1 MRKTIFIAALILATL
16 ACNFSTEDPEA
27 IKSLERTQVAIELT
41 QTAIAAPIK
50 VPPPDTVAPPTAASP
65 SATPIPQNGSISGT
79 LGYPSSGIPPLEV
92 YAISKRIRRNIICED
107 RAEPNNFF
115 DQGCGGG
122 RILFSCLRHCWQ
134 QYDSGRFY

>member
-65 SATPIPQNGSISGT
+65 SATPIPQNGS
-79 LGYPSSGIPPLEV
+79 
-92 YAISKRIRRNIICED
+92 
-107 RAEPNNFF
+107 
-115 DQGCGGG
+115 
-122 RILFSCLRHCWQ
+122 
-134 QYDSGRFY
+134 

>member
-27 IKSLERTQVAIELT
+27 IKSLERTKVAIELT

-92 YAISKRIRRNIICED
+92 YAISKR
-107 RAEPNNFF
+107 PKKYY
-115 DQGCGGG
+115 
-122 RILFSCLRHCWQ
+122 L
-134 QYDSGRFY
+134 